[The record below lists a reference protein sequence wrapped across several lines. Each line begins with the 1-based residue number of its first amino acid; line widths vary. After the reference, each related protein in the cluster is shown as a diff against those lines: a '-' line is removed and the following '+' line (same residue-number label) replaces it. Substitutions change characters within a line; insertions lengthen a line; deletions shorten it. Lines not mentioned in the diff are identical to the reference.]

1 MAEFPADEDPLTTP
15 RPLTGA
21 RAVCVPSSRFRSC
34 HKRMWTRGARP
45 FDSSRLRPVHGYM
58 SGRSGVTQVAEYY
71 QGSDLVVLAK
81 GRIAG
86 LRLVATDGN
95 LTAGSGPL
103 VSGTTLALTMAMT
116 GRATYSDELQGDG
129 ATTLRERCATA

>member
-1 MAEFPADEDPLTTP
+1 
-15 RPLTGA
+15 
-21 RAVCVPSSRFRSC
+21 
-34 HKRMWTRGARP
+34 
-45 FDSSRLRPVHGYM
+45 M